1 MAAAYN
7 KYTLDFECPKIDLN
21 LGNDKRI
28 YQILDDNGI
37 TVRSIILPIF
47 NNSSGNSDDTDTFD
61 GLYTLN

>member
-7 KYTLDFECPKIDLN
+7 KYMIGFECPKIDLN
-21 LGNDKRI
+21 FGNDKRI
-28 YQILDDNGI
+28 YQILDDKGM

-47 NNSSGNSDDTDTFD
+47 NNSSGNLDDTDTFD